1 VSALRIALL
10 DHAEGAYAHGLD
22 GALRAAGHEP
32 HLVGGLAVPTA
43 EALLRRRGFTP
54 ALSHVPRAVAVLL
67 GGEFDLAHAF
77 TAPDAVA
84 ALAWRQVRNGPAVFT
99 CTEAV
104 DRGALA
110 NGRLRLSMLEMAID
124 DTDAFV
130 AAGDDVRTA
139 IERWFAC
146 SPAAVMGAGDVAAH
160 ERLYRALLA

>member
-1 VSALRIALL
+1 MSALRIALL
-10 DHAEGAYAHGLD
+10 DHAEGAYSRDLAET
-22 GALRAAGHEP
+22 LRAAGHDP
-32 HLVGGLAVPTA
+32 HLIGGFTVPAA

-67 GGEFDLAHAF
+67 GGEFDVAHAF

-84 ALAWRQVRNGPAVFT
+84 ALAWRQVRGGSTVFT

-110 NGRLRLSMLEMAID
+110 NGRLRLSTLEMAVE
-124 DTDAFV
+124 DTDALV

-139 IERWFAC
+139 IERWFAR
-146 SPAAVMGAGDVAAH
+146 SPEEVLAAGDAAAH
-160 ERLYRALLA
+160 ERLYRALIA